1 LAWVSVPDVDSGWEQ
16 VSNSLPS
23 ATRAV
28 LLRPDPED
36 LMWLGVCVP
45 TRQEAYLLRCRI
57 ETESPPRAAGSV
69 RVHTDITI
77 SDASGSTGMI
87 CNGSDTVRMCFNKY
101 EELRMLKRLEAVPKL
116 RDAGVLLDSDIW
128 CQIFVIFDDSVHKE
142 FGVETS
148 IRDLDAI
155 TVANLLKTLTA
166 TDGAALGELQ
176 RLGKGGLH
184 QMWHQTLEALR
195 GVRPGGATSFVAG
208 AKGAKKRYL
217 ADVLGKHRGKAC
229 TAYVNFDTDGGNNC
243 GPCYEAIKA
252 LVNEADVV
260 QGHVTGVGAWV
271 DQDCASR
278 VAKLLKGTA
287 SLSLSFPEY
296 AEADHIFRQDLSRWI
311 RTLRTKPISVRVSA
325 GTVCWRARHEDRFE
339 NGVDTL
345 FATGPGLKFGQP
357 DVSEPTFTKAVVCGL
372 QAGESVMLY
381 LLSRKPVERLATDL
395 SIDVEGVP
403 ACISVAAEATR
414 GIGLGHHWLSLLGGS
429 ATQGGQESV
438 ANKSVLCARL
448 QQRLED
454 DLSFAWNLPTKS
466 GSTAAAGRA
475 KTKHRVPVPQ
485 DKQPEEPQLQ
495 SLKTSR
501 TEDCLGTFGG
511 PPVPQM
517 ALQSTMKLAQPVSRS
532 VRAGGYSAQGGG
544 GFGGGFGAGFGS
556 KGGGGFGAPGGGL
569 FSSQGGSGGL
579 FGSQPPAGGLSGM
592 CSRALETPSAV
603 NKPAPP
609 SKLLGNSGHMRF
621 GAVETPQKAA
631 MRAARALRYLA
642 EQAVAKRTQIPE
654 PSEDPLVGSLLG
666 PIVQPSTASVVHRG
680 FICDSSGSN
689 PIAGVRFKAT
699 SAVDSDITEACRR
712 QGRYPAGGMGWRAI
726 PDDTWALRA
735 ALRAVLDWWQLLWPT
750 RGDLFGTNSP
760 DLTTLSLED
769 LARAVQRLPFQEQ

>member
-1 LAWVSVPDVDSGWEQ
+1 
-16 VSNSLPS
+16 
-23 ATRAV
+23 
-28 LLRPDPED
+28 
-36 LMWLGVCVP
+36 
-45 TRQEAYLLRCRI
+45 
-57 ETESPPRAAGSV
+57 
-69 RVHTDITI
+69 
-77 SDASGSTGMI
+77 MI

-128 CQIFVIFDDSVHKE
+128 CQIFVIFDDNVHKE

-155 TVANLLKTLTA
+155 TVANLLRTLTA
-166 TDGAALGELQ
+166 SDGAALGELQ
-176 RLGKGGLH
+176 RVGKGGLY

-208 AKGAKKRYL
+208 AKGAKQRYL

-260 QGHVTGVGAWV
+260 QGHVTGIGAWV

-278 VAKLLKGTA
+278 VARLLKGTA

-296 AEADHIFRQDLSRWI
+296 AEADHLFRQDLSRWI

-325 GTVCWRARHEDRFE
+325 GTVCWRARHEDRLE

-372 QAGESVMLY
+372 QAGESAMLY
-381 LLSRKPVERLATDL
+381 LLSRKPIERLATDL
-395 SIDVEGVP
+395 SIDVDGVP

-429 ATQGGQESV
+429 ATPGGQESV

-495 SLKTSR
+495 SLKKTR

-511 PPVPQM
+511 PAVPQV
-517 ALQSTMKLAQPVSRS
+517 ALQ
-532 VRAGGYSAQGGG
+532 YSCS
-544 GFGGGFGAGFGS
+544 FSSFGS
-556 KGGGGFGAPGGGL
+556 MAGGGFGAPGGGP
-569 FSSQGGSGGL
+569 FSGSALVARHPPPAAACQPLAASRPPTARFSGGSGGL
-579 FGSQPPAGGLSGM
+579 FGSQPPAV
-592 CSRALETPSAV
+592 ETPSVV
-603 NKPAPP
+603 NKPASP
-609 SKLLGNSGHMRF
+609 SKLLGISGHMRF

-631 MRAARALRYLA
+631 RRAAQALRYLA
-642 EQAVAKRTQIPE
+642 EQAVAKHTQIPE
-654 PSEDPLVGSLLG
+654 ASEDPLVGSLLG
-666 PIVQPSTASVVHRG
+666 PIVQPSTASAIHLG
-680 FICDSSGSN
+680 FRCDSSGSN

-699 SAVDSDITEACRR
+699 SAFDLDITEACRR

-726 PDDTWALRA
+726 PDATWALRA

-750 RGDLFGTNSP
+750 RGDLFGTGSP
-760 DLTTLSLED
+760 DLMALSPED
-769 LARAVQRLPFQEQ
+769 LALAVQRLPFQEQ